1 MHAFVSQAQF
11 KAAAV
16 HIARLAGRF
25 LPPWFV
31 LLLSLFVTLVVWQV
45 MADRNVERAQLHFA
59 FEVEQ
64 VEKAIQERISLHE
77 SALRGARGHLAD
89 DAFISEAEWQRYLQG
104 LNIQHYAGLE
114 TVGLAMRVSAE
125 DKALYIKAMRALGRD
140 DYQIRP
146 DGERPLYFPVTYLE
160 PALKEYEPFIGFD
173 MWTDPVR
180 RAAMQRAARDGTL
193 AVTERIALV
202 RNTLEPDYGFSMFLP
217 VYAGGGVPPT
227 VDQREARL
235 VGFVFSPYTMSQ
247 FMDGVFAADDIN
259 LLTLRVY
266 EGGRRDQGALL
277 YDSAADF
284 NPSPL
289 GQPPRFDRFDTVT
302 VGGTKWTLQ
311 FTTSALF
318 DEAHRD
324 DDEALVWLIGV
335 PISLIL
341 FLLTRG
347 IAASRARALDA
358 VDASAARLRAS
369 QAQFDAAMTSA
380 RDAIVSAD
388 SNGNIIYFN
397 PAAEQLYGYSADE
410 VMGRSMMM
418 LGPAETRAQNEERYA
433 RLIASDMSTLPAT
446 LLSGTAVRK
455 DGTRVPV
462 EMSAA
467 NWRTDEGVFATIIVR
482 DATVRRQTE
491 EAIRRMNEE
500 LEHRVAERTAELQRT
515 LEEYERAD
523 QFRKSVMENAVVGL
537 LTLDRRGL
545 MTMANKVFC
554 ALVGYSADELYNRHW
569 SMLTGVEEAQRLT
582 PAVKRIVHE
591 ENTIENYEIEL
602 IRKDGR
608 TVPVAF
614 GANPLGVRGEVV
626 GAVVAVMDVT
636 ERKQA
641 DAQMLRF
648 NAELERRV
656 MERTAELRAANEE
669 MESFTYS
676 VSHDLRA
683 PLRHID
689 GHVQMLLE
697 ESQETL
703 DPEKKRRLQ
712 RIGNAALHMAKL
724 IDDLLLFS
732 RMGKTA
738 LRATSVDMAAL
749 VGRVRTIVSN
759 EAHASKVEW
768 HIGSL
773 PTVKC
778 DEHLMER
785 LWTNLL
791 SNALKYSSSRAVA
804 KVAVEAQR
812 GVNEWVFSVRDN
824 GVGFDM
830 RYADKLFRVFERLHA
845 GEFTGTGIGLA
856 SVQRIVKRHGGR
868 AWAEGKVNEG
878 ATFYFSLP
886 D

>member
-59 FEVEQ
+59 FAVEQ
-64 VEKAIQERISLHE
+64 VEQAIQERVSLHE

-114 TVGLAMRVSAE
+114 TVGLAMRVPAA

-140 DYQIRP
+140 DYQINP
-146 DGERPLYFPVTYLE
+146 PGERPLYFPVTYLE
-160 PALKEYEPFIGFD
+160 PVLKEYEPFIGFD
-173 MWTDPVR
+173 MWTDPAR
-180 RAAMQRAARDGTL
+180 RAAMQRATRDGTL

-202 RNTLEPDYGFSMFLP
+202 TNAVEPVYGFSMFLP

-235 VGFVFSPYTMSQ
+235 VAFVFSPYTMSQ
-247 FMDGVFAADDIN
+247 FMDGVFAAGDID
-259 LLTLRVY
+259 LLTLRVF
-266 EGGRRDQGALL
+266 EGARRDAGALL
-277 YDSAADF
+277 YDSATHF

-289 GQPPRFDRFDTVT
+289 GQPPRFERFDAIA
-302 VGGTKWTLQ
+302 VGGAKWTLQ
-311 FTTSALF
+311 FATSALF
-318 DEAHRD
+318 DEAHRH

-335 PISLIL
+335 PLSLIL
-341 FLLTRG
+341 FFMTRAMSRSR
-347 IAASRARALDA
+347 IRAIDVAQTNASRLRVSEEQFRAVA
-358 VDASAARLRAS
+358 QSAS
-369 QAQFDAAMTSA
+369 
-380 RDAIVSAD
+380 DAIVSCDAQ
-388 SNGNIIYFN
+388 GTIVYFN
-397 PAAEQLYGYSADE
+397 PAAERMYGYPANE
-410 VMGRSMMM
+410 VIGQSIM
-418 LGPAETRAQNEERYA
+418 LLAPEKDRAAYMERYRQFVQSDA
-433 RLIASDMSTLPAT
+433 MDSVGLYESIAQKKNGEAM
-446 LLSGTAVRK
+446 
-455 DGTRVPV
+455 PV
-462 EMSAA
+462 ELTASK
-467 NWRTDEGVFATIIVR
+467 WRTDEGVFMTTIVR
-482 DATVRRQTE
+482 DITARRQTE
-491 EAIRRMNEE
+491 ETIRRMNEG
-500 LEHRVAERTAELQRT
+500 LEHRVAERTEELQHT

-537 LTLDRRGL
+537 LTLDQHGL

-554 ALVGYSADELYNRHW
+554 ALVGYAPEELYNRHW
-569 SMLTGVEEAQRLT
+569 SMLTGVEETQRLM
-582 PAVKRIVHE
+582 PAVKRIVYE
-591 ENTIENYEIEL
+591 ERTIENYEIEL
-602 IRKDGR
+602 IRKDGQ
-608 TVPVAF
+608 TVSVAF
-614 GANPLGVRGEVV
+614 GANPLSVRGEVI
-626 GAVVAVMDVT
+626 GSVVAVMDVT
-636 ERKQA
+636 ERKRS
-641 DAQMLRF
+641 DAQMQRF

-656 MERTAELRAANEE
+656 IERTAELRAANEE

-689 GHVQMLLE
+689 GHIQMLLE

-712 RIGNAALHMAKL
+712 RIGNAALHMARL

-732 RMGKTA
+732 RMGKSV
-738 LRATSVDMAAL
+738 LRKTSVDMAAL
-749 VGRVRTIVSN
+749 VVRAQTIVSN
-759 EAHASKVEW
+759 EAHAPKVEW
-768 HIGSL
+768 DIGSL
-773 PTVKC
+773 PTVRC

-804 KVAVEAQR
+804 RIAVEAR
-812 GVNEWVFSVRDN
+812 RSENEWVFSVRDN

-856 SVQRIVKRHGGR
+856 SVQRIAKRHGGR

-878 ATFYFSLP
+878 AIFYFNLP